1 MLAHYASYEWAII
14 MNTKVNYD
22 GYGIYKKIN
31 NIYFDRLVGK
41 IRSKFSTHLIHT
53 SESSAL
59 IEHNA
64 SIGKRCMAVSDQSP
78 MVKQKIY

>member
-1 MLAHYASYEWAII
+1 MDMVFI
-14 MNTKVNYD
+14 
-22 GYGIYKKIN
+22 KIN

-59 IEHNA
+59 IEHI
-64 SIGKRCMAVSDQSP
+64 SIGKKRGVWLC
-78 MVKQKIY
+78 K

>member
-1 MLAHYASYEWAII
+1 MNGQS
-14 MNTKVNYD
+14 MNTKLIMMDMVF
-22 GYGIYKKIN
+22 IKIN

-41 IRSKFSTHLIHT
+41 IRSKSTHLIHT

-64 SIGKRCMAVSDQSP
+64 SIGKKGCMAL
-78 MVKQKIY
+78 

>member
-31 NIYFDRLVGK
+31 NIFDRLVGK
-41 IRSKFSTHLIHT
+41 IRSKFNTHLIHT
-53 SESSAL
+53 RDSSDV

-64 SIGKRCMAVSDQSP
+64 SIGKGCMAL
-78 MVKQKIY
+78 